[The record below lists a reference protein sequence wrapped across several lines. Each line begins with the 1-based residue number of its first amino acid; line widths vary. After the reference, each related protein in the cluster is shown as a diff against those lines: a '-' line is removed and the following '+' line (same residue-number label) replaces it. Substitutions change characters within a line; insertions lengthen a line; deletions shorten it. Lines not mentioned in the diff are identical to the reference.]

1 MFHLLPCEPSTF
13 CQITFRRASFHP
25 PGIDVLIK
33 IDDLLSGKHG
43 KMGHFVRF
51 YDDSETLLD
60 EVASFVERALRAR
73 GRGIVIATGAHLD
86 ALRRRLDELARAE
99 GRAVPPSWDVTWL
112 DAEAILAR
120 FMVDGWPDRARFE
133 YAVGRVVAEACA
145 GGAPVHAFGE
155 MVALLCARGRYDAAL
170 HLERLW
176 NELAKKLDFSLFC
189 AYPWALFPSANAA
202 HVFRQVCAEHDHACA
217 DAAAPLPSGE
227 PVDIGLVRLEQKVH
241 ALQAEAA
248 RRRQAEKDL
257 LRREREFADI
267 VENAAIGVH
276 QMGADGT
283 ILWANKAELQMLGYR
298 WVEYVGHHV
307 ARFHTDPAVVD
318 GMLARLAAGEPVHD
332 QPARLRCK
340 DGTIRHVVIRSN
352 ACFDDGRL
360 RYSRCFTRDA
370 TEHVRHLTEIGRAHA
385 RNVELVTALEAAGR
399 AEDEF
404 LAMVGRTLRTAL
416 DARATE
422 RAHRRLRRIAR
433 LVDVRLR
440 GRTQGGLQYRFS
452 QFEGRVVD
460 NLRQQFIAFSV
471 EAEVLKFG
479 QFITKAG
486 RQSPYFFNAGLFH
499 DGATLGK
506 LADFYAQTLLDS
518 GLEFDMLFG
527 PAYKGIT
534 LASATAV
541 ALAAKG
547 RNTSFAYNRK
557 EAKDHGEGGTI
568 VGAKLA
574 GKVVIIDDV
583 ISAGTSVRESVA
595 MIRAAG
601 AEPAAVLIALDRMER
616 GGKDGVLSPL
626 SAVQEV
632 SQMYGIPVI
641 SIASLADLFGYLESN
656 PELARYKDAVAA
668 YRQQYGVA

>member
-1 MFHLLPCEPSTF
+1 
-13 CQITFRRASFHP
+13 
-25 PGIDVLIK
+25 VLIK
-33 IDDLLSGKHG
+33 TDDLLSGKHG
-43 KMGHFVRF
+43 KAGHFVRF
-51 YDDSETLLD
+51 YDDSDTLLD
-60 EVASFVERALRAR
+60 EVAFFLERALRAR
-73 GRGIVIATGAHLD
+73 GRGIVFATGAYID

-99 GRAVPPSWDVTWL
+99 GRTPPSWDITWL
-112 DAEAILAR
+112 DAETSLAA
-120 FMVDGWPDRARFE
+120 FMVDGWPDRTRFE
-133 YAVGRVVAEACA
+133 YEVGRVVAEACA
-145 GGAPVHAFGE
+145 GGGAVHAFGQ
-155 MVALLCARGRYDAAL
+155 MVAVLCARGRYDAAL
-170 HLERLW
+170 HVERLW
-176 NELAKKLDFSLFC
+176 NELARKLDFSLFC
-189 AYPWALFPSANAA
+189 AYPWTLFPSADVA
-202 HVFRQVCAEHDHACA
+202 HVFRQVCAEHAHACA
-217 DAAAPLPSGE
+217 DAAAILPRGR
-227 PVDIGLVRLEQKVH
+227 PVDINLIRLEQKVH

-267 VENAAIGVH
+267 VENAAEGLH
-276 QMGADGT
+276 QVGPDGT

-298 WVEYVGHHV
+298 WEEYVGHHI
-307 ARFHTDPAVVD
+307 ARFHADADVIDAMMV
-318 GMLARLAAGEPVHD
+318 RLAAGETVVDH
-332 QPARLRCK
+332 PARLRCK
-340 DGTIRHVVIRSN
+340 DGSIRHVIIRSN
-352 ACFDDGRL
+352 ACFEDGRL
-360 RYSRCFTRDA
+360 RYTRCFTRD
-370 TEHVRHLTEIGRAHA
+370 TTDHVRSLDEIARATARHA
-385 RNVELVTALEAAGR
+385 ELMAALEGARR
-399 AEDEF
+399 AEAAF
-404 LAMVGRTLRTAL
+404 LAML
-416 DARATE
+416 ARALRAPGTE
-422 RAHRRLRRIAR
+422 RRRQRLAR
-433 LVDVRLR
+433 LVENRLR
-440 GRTQGGLQYRFS
+440 GRDRGGLQYRFS

-574 GKVVIIDDV
+574 GRVVIIDDV

-632 SQMYGIPVI
+632 SQNYGIPVI
-641 SIASLADLFGYLESN
+641 SIASLADLFGYLETDPS
-656 PELARYKDAVAA
+656 LAQYKDAVAA